1 MKKIIL
7 ATGNPGKVG
16 ELNAMLKGHYSVVS
30 QKDMKVEEV
39 PETGTSFIENALI
52 KARNASLQ
60 SKLPALADD
69 SGLEVEAL
77 NGEPGIYSA
86 RYAREGATD
95 EENMTKLLLNMEH
108 HNNRKAHFCCAMV
121 YIKDAEDSNPIIV
134 ERRWQGELLR
144 EPIGKHGFGYDPIFY
159 LHDYSC
165 SSAQLE
171 PETKNKISHR
181 GQALN
186 DLLVELLSI
195 E

>member
-7 ATGNPGKVG
+7 ATGNPGKVR

-30 QKDMKVEEV
+30 QKNMKVKEV

-134 ERRWQGELLR
+134 ERRWEGELLR
-144 EPIGKHGFGYDPIFY
+144 EPIGTNGFGYDPIFY

>member
-121 YIKDAEDSNPIIV
+121 FLKSADDSDPIIV
-134 ERRWQGELLR
+134 ERRWEGELLR
-144 EPIGKHGFGYDPIFY
+144 EPIGTNGFGYDPIFY

>member
-7 ATGNPGKVG
+7 ATGNPGKVR

-30 QKDMKVEEV
+30 QKDMKVEEA

-144 EPIGKHGFGYDPIFY
+144 EPIGTNGFGYDPIFY

>member
-144 EPIGKHGFGYDPIFY
+144 EPIGKNGFGYDPIFY

-171 PETKNKISHR
+171 SEMKNKISHR

>member
-30 QKDMKVEEV
+30 QKDMKVKEV

-144 EPIGKHGFGYDPIFY
+144 EPIGTNGFGYDPIFY

>member
-30 QKDMKVEEV
+30 QRNMKVKEV
-39 PETGTSFIENALI
+39 PETGTSFIDNALI

-108 HNNRKAHFCCAMV
+108 YNNRKAHFCCAMV

-144 EPIGKHGFGYDPIFY
+144 EPIGTNGFGYDPIFY

>member
-144 EPIGKHGFGYDPIFY
+144 EPIGTNGFGYDPIFY

>member
-7 ATGNPGKVG
+7 ATGNPGKVR

-121 YIKDAEDSNPIIV
+121 YIKDAEDSDPIIV

-144 EPIGKHGFGYDPIFY
+144 EPIGTNGFGYDPIFY

>member
-144 EPIGKHGFGYDPIFY
+144 EPIGTNGFGYDPIFY

-171 PETKNKISHR
+171 SEMKNKISHR

-186 DLLVELLSI
+186 DLLEELLSI

>member
-7 ATGNPGKVG
+7 ATGNPGKVR
-16 ELNAMLKGHYSVVS
+16 ELNAMLKGHYSVIS

-144 EPIGKHGFGYDPIFY
+144 EPIGTNGFGYDPIFY